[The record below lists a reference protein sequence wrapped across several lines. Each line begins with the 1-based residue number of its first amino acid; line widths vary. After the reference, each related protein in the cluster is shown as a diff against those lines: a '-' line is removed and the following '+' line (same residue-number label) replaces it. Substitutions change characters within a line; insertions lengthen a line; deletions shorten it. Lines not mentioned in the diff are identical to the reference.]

1 MKFFITTFEQ
11 NHPILALFPIVI
23 PRIILENLLGT
34 LVVEELAILGSI
46 YYIPD
51 VFYKYFSDYLNVY
64 PVNSFYS
71 AIKFIV
77 YIPYNLIRASLESA
91 TLLVGLSVL
100 ALLNAVT
107 SILYLPIK
115 QTIHNLS
122 VDQREAVSLNFLNGV
137 VLQPVMQQTAQHLLP
152 NLRGLP
158 ADDSVK
164 AEIQKFLGRN

>member
-115 QTIHNLS
+115 QTILNLS
-122 VDQREAVSLNFLNGV
+122 VDQPEYAFSLHVNDGVVAKAVEKQAKKFKEFIEGSSLNR
-137 VLQPVMQQTAQHLLP
+137 A
-152 NLRGLP
+152 
-158 ADDSVK
+158 
-164 AEIQKFLGRN
+164 